1 MRAMWSGNVAFGL
14 VHIPVKMYAAT
25 EDRDVKFHQVHIA
38 DGGRIKYQRQ
48 CQTCEQT
55 VTFAEIGKGY
65 EDETGR
71 RVIVSEEELDG
82 LQVPHG
88 RDLEIIEFAPAHQI
102 DPLNFDKAYF
112 LEPATGATKPYVLL
126 RRALQETDRT
136 AVVLMTMRKRTRLGL
151 LRVRDDVLVLQTM
164 LWPDEVRVPEFEGL
178 GDEDIT
184 VRPQELAMAG
194 SLVESLSA
202 DFDPTA
208 YTDEYR
214 QAVLDLVTQKLAGED
229 VILPSSPAAS
239 DDSGTVIDLMAALQE
254 SVRRTQAARAASGE
268 PEAGAAPAKDA
279 RSTKAKKA

>member
-25 EDRDVKFHQVHIA
+25 EDRDVKFHQVHLA

-88 RDLEIIEFAPAHQI
+88 RDLEIIEFAPADQI
-102 DPLNFDKAYF
+102 DPLHFDKAYF
-112 LEPATGATKPYVLL
+112 LEPATGAAKPYVLL
-126 RRALQETDRT
+126 RRALEETERT
-136 AVVLMTMRKRTRLGL
+136 AVVLMTLRKRTRLGL
-151 LRVRDDVLVLQTM
+151 LRVRNDVLVLQTM
-164 LWPDEVRVPEFEGL
+164 LWPDEVRVPEFEGIA
-178 GDEDIT
+178 DEDIT

-202 DFDPTA
+202 DFDPAA

-214 QAVLDLVTQKLAGED
+214 QAVLALVAQKLAGED
-229 VILPSSPAAS
+229 VILPSSPAA

-254 SVRRTQAARAASGE
+254 SVRRTQAARAASGAAE
-268 PEAGAAPAKDA
+268 PGTDAGQA
-279 RSTKAKKA
+279 